1 MSPAAILEEV
11 RGLADL
17 APSAAM
23 SDPRWWTSWQIAG
36 ICLRAAQWLDAVPR
50 VEGVEPFVWMPVRS
64 RRTIKPITAE
74 TAREV
79 LSRAC
84 EIFHYWLDRTP
95 AEGSALIARDR
106 AWAMLYGLDGQAY
119 EAFETP
125 ATPEPIRPEF
135 VPNGAA
141 QSWIERWTNVD

>member
-1 MSPAAILEEV
+1 MKLSY
-11 RGLADL
+11 RWLARHVDL
-17 APSAAM
+17 TGASAV
-23 SDPRWWTSWQIAG
+23 DIAKE
-36 ICLRAAQWLDAVPR
+36 LTLSTAE

-106 AWAMLYGLDGQAY
+106 AWS
-119 EAFETP
+119 
-125 ATPEPIRPEF
+125 
-135 VPNGAA
+135 
-141 QSWIERWTNVD
+141 QSN